1 MLVFENKGLMPL
13 EAATTFGINVKLG
26 ENPIGFFG
34 TGLKYAIA
42 VCLRLGGTFR
52 LFLGETEYEFYVKE
66 ADFRGKDFGFIRM
79 RKRNGLMKRWSYSKL
94 AFTTELGKH
103 WEPWMA
109 VRELESNTRDE
120 DGWSSC
126 EEIYDSNGQRLQDQ
140 DIMSDHTHIEIDCA
154 EMEYAYEHETIFMPE
169 GLTLLTEYGGCE
181 IYDAPSNHVFFR
193 GLRVTDMNKPAM
205 FTYNFTDRVTLT
217 EDRTSKWPYSD
228 QIHAMQALQSL
239 TDVELL
245 DKIMDAEED
254 SCWEV
259 GLPWDTDYG
268 DQGSTYVAQV
278 GYRYHSGGALPKRM
292 KSYYDSRVEED
303 AQEKFLGVKLTETM
317 VEEIRTLVKE
327 HSPEHRKEI
336 LVQLNIVV
344 TDKETSDDNT

>member
-1 MLVFENKGLMPL
+1 MLAFQNDGLMPL

-52 LFLGETEYEFYVKE
+52 LFLGETEYEFYVKDD
-66 ADFRGKDFGFIRM
+66 DFRGKEFGFIRM
-79 RKRNGLMKRWSYSKL
+79 RKRNSRLKRWSYQKL

-120 DGWSSC
+120 GGGTGWTETNKYSLNAVYDSLRENTTQIVVEC
-126 EEIYDSNGQRLQDQ
+126 EE
-140 DIMSDHTHIEIDCA
+140 
-154 EMEYAYEHETIFMPE
+154 MENAYNEEVIFMPE
-169 GLTLLTEYGGCE
+169 GLTLLAEFGGCE
-181 IYDAPSNHVFFR
+181 VYDAPSNHVFFR
-193 GLRVTDMNKPAM
+193 GLRVTDMDKPAM

-228 QIHAMQALQSL
+228 QIHVMQALQSL

-268 DQGSTYVAQV
+268 DQGTTYVAQV

-292 KSYYDSRVEED
+292 KSFYDSRVEED
-303 AQEKFLGVKLTETM
+303 AQEKFKEVKLSQPMIDRIVSALQDTGQQDIDGRIFKQLGEL
-317 VEEIRTLVKE
+317 EI
-327 HSPEHRKEI
+327 PF
-336 LVQLNIVV
+336 
-344 TDKETSDDNT
+344 

>member
-1 MLVFENKGLMPL
+1 MLLFENHGLMPL

-52 LFLGETEYEFYVKE
+52 LFLGETEYEFYVKDD
-66 ADFRGKDFGFIRM
+66 DFRGKEFGFIRM
-79 RKRNGLMKRWSYSKL
+79 RKRNSRMKRWSYQKL

-120 DGWSSC
+120 NGESYSIPVFDDTQIFGFNNMTKIVIEC
-126 EEIYDSNGQRLQDQ
+126 DAMEE
-140 DIMSDHTHIEIDCA
+140 
-154 EMEYAYEHETIFMPE
+154 AYEHETIFMPE
-169 GLTLLTEYGGCE
+169 SELLHDYGFVE
-181 IYDAPSNHVFFR
+181 IYEGVSNHIFYR
-193 GLRVTDMNKPAM
+193 GLRVTDMDKPAM

-228 QIHAMQALQSL
+228 QIHVMQALQSL

-245 DKIMDAEED
+245 DKIMDADED

-268 DQGSTYVAQV
+268 DQGTTYVAQV

-292 KSYYDSRVEED
+292 KSFYDSRVEED
-303 AQEKFLGVKLTETM
+303 AQEKFKEVKLSQPMIDRIVSALQDTGQQDIDGRIFKQLGEL
-317 VEEIRTLVKE
+317 EI
-327 HSPEHRKEI
+327 PF
-336 LVQLNIVV
+336 
-344 TDKETSDDNT
+344 

>member
-1 MLVFENKGLMPL
+1 MLAFQNDGLMPL

-52 LFLGETEYEFYVKE
+52 LFLGTTEYEFYVKDD
-66 ADFRGKDFGFIRM
+66 DFRGKEFGFIRM
-79 RKRNGLMKRWSYSKL
+79 RKRNSPLKRWSYQKL

-120 DGWSSC
+120 NGSSHVLNV
-126 EEIYDSNGQRLQDQ
+126 YAQNGVP
-140 DIMSDHTHIEIDCA
+140 MIDTIGREGMTKIIVECP
-154 EMEYAYEHETIFMPE
+154 EMETAYNDDVIFMPE
-169 GLTLLTEYGGCE
+169 GLTLLAEFGGCE
-181 IYDAPSNHVFFR
+181 VYDAPSNHVFFR
-193 GLRVTDMNKPAM
+193 GLRVTDMDKPAM

-268 DQGSTYVAQV
+268 DQGTTYVAQV
-278 GYRYHSGGALPKRM
+278 GYRYHSGGTLPKRM
-292 KSYYDSRVEED
+292 KSFYDSRVKED
-303 AQEKFLGVKLTETM
+303 TQEKFKEVKLSQPMIDRIVSALRDTGQQDIDNKIFEQLG
-317 VEEIRTLVKE
+317 ELEI
-327 HSPEHRKEI
+327 PF
-336 LVQLNIVV
+336 
-344 TDKETSDDNT
+344 